1 MPIPFH
7 GQGAAD
13 QLLSTD
19 RGLGAGMSPGPA
31 PFHRIPPGTGKGMAA
46 AASAQAVGDG
56 RQRGAS
62 TAAENASGQ
71 PAWEA
76 VIGLETHVQLG
87 TASKIFTAA
96 STSFGDDP
104 NTHID
109 PVVCGLPGTLPVLN
123 QKVLEYAV
131 KAAMALNLKIAEHSK
146 FDRKQYFYPDLPKN
160 YQISQYDEPIA
171 EDGWIEVEVAEKGKD
186 TYLKTIGIERLHMEE
201 DAGKLVHAG
210 SDRLAGSTHSL
221 VDYNRAGVALAEIV
235 SKPDLRTGRE
245 AAEYASEIRRIMRY
259 LGVSD
264 GNMQEGSLR
273 CDVNISVRRGPDAP
287 FGTKVEI
294 KNMNSFSAIQKA
306 CEYEI
311 QRQIKAYEAGEPVV
325 QETRLWDEGKQL
337 TKSMRSKEGASDY
350 RYFPDPDLGPIEVSA
365 ARREA
370 WRAELPELPA
380 QKRHRYAEQL
390 GLSIYDARVL
400 TDERPMAEY
409 FEAVVAAGAEAKA
422 AANWICGDIAAHV
435 NANRLSYSDLPFR
448 PAQLAEMVQLIE
460 GGTISGKIAKEIL
473 AELLEQGGSPKTIVE
488 QRGLGMISD
497 PEAIAA
503 IVEQLLAAHP
513 EEVEAFRGGKTKL
526 QGFFVGQLMKQT
538 GGKADPKLANQI
550 LNQKLKG

>member
-1 MPIPFH
+1 M
-7 GQGAAD
+7 
-13 QLLSTD
+13 
-19 RGLGAGMSPGPA
+19 
-31 PFHRIPPGTGKGMAA
+31 
-46 AASAQAVGDG
+46 
-56 RQRGAS
+56 AS
-62 TAAENASGQ
+62 TSAAFTTAPSSGELL
-71 PAWEA
+71 PWEA

-87 TASKIFTAA
+87 TNSKIFTSA
-96 STSFGDDP
+96 STAFGDEP

-123 QKVLEYAV
+123 KKVLEYAV
-131 KAAMALNLKIAEHSK
+131 KASLALNLQVAEHSK

-160 YQISQYDEPIA
+160 YQISQFDEPIA
-171 EDGWIEVEVAEKGKD
+171 ENGWIEVEVAEKGKD

-245 AAEYASEIRRIMRY
+245 AAEYAAEIRRIMRY

-273 CDVNISVRRGPDAP
+273 CDVNISVRRGPDAT

-306 CEYEI
+306 CDYEI
-311 QRQIKAYEAGEPVV
+311 QRQIKAYETGEPVV
-325 QETRLWDEGKQL
+325 QETRLWDESKQL

-350 RYFPDPDLGPIEVSA
+350 RYFPDPDLGPIEVGA
-365 ARREA
+365 EQREG
-370 WRAELPELPA
+370 WRSELPELPA
-380 QKRHRYAEQL
+380 AKRHRYAEQM

-400 TDERPMAEY
+400 TDERAMAEY
-409 FEAVVAAGAEAKA
+409 FEAAVAAGADAKA
-422 AANWICGDIAAHV
+422 VSNWVTGDIAAYV
-435 NANRLSYSDLPFR
+435 NANRLSIAELPLK
-448 PAQLAEMVQLIE
+448 PEQLAEMVQLID
-460 GGTISGKIAKEIL
+460 GGVISGKIAKDL
-473 AELLEQGGSPKTIVE
+473 LPELLAQGGSPKAIVE
-488 QRGLGMISD
+488 AQGLGMISD
-497 PEAIAA
+497 PAEITA
-503 IVEQLLAAHP
+503 IVEALLAAHP
-513 EEVEAFRGGKTKL
+513 AEVEAFRDGKTKL

-550 LNQKLKG
+550 LVEKLKG

>member
-1 MPIPFH
+1 MPV
-7 GQGAAD
+7 AA
-13 QLLSTD
+13 T
-19 RGLGAGMSPGPA
+19 
-31 PFHRIPPGTGKGMAA
+31 
-46 AASAQAVGDG
+46 ASAAPAATDDQA
-56 RQRGAS
+56 
-62 TAAENASGQ
+62 
-71 PAWEA
+71 AWEA

-87 TASKIFTAA
+87 TDSKIFTAA
-96 STSFGDDP
+96 STTFGDDP
-104 NTHID
+104 NTHVD
-109 PVVCGLPGTLPVLN
+109 PVVFGLPGTLPVLN
-123 QKVLEYAV
+123 AKVLEFAV
-131 KAAMALNLKIAEHSK
+131 KAAMALNLKIAAHSK

-171 EDGWIEVEVAEKGKD
+171 EEGWIEVEVAEKGKE

-294 KNMNSFSAIQKA
+294 KNMNSFSAIQRA

-325 QETRLWDEGKQL
+325 QETRLWDESKQL

-350 RYFPDPDLGPIEVSA
+350 RYFPDPDLGPIEVSSEQ
-365 ARREA
+365 REA

-380 QKRHRYAEQL
+380 AKRHRYADQL

-409 FEAVVAAGAEAKA
+409 FEAAVAAGVDAKA
-422 AANWICGDIAAHV
+422 VANWITGDIAAHV
-435 NANRLSYSDLPFR
+435 NAQRLSYGDLPFR
-448 PAQLAEMVQLIE
+448 PEQLAEMVQLIE
-460 GGTISGKIAKEIL
+460 AGKISGKIAKEIL
-473 AELLEQGGSPKTIVE
+473 PELLEQGGSPAAIVAE
-488 QRGLGMISD
+488 RGLGMISD
-497 PEAIAA
+497 PAAITA
-503 IVEQLLAAHP
+503 IVEELLAAHP
-513 EEVEAFRGGKTKL
+513 GEVEAFRGGKNKL

-550 LNQKLKG
+550 LLEKLKG

>member
-1 MPIPFH
+1 MPPSSTPFAAKVDSIP
-7 GQGAAD
+7 AA
-13 QLLSTD
+13 L
-19 RGLGAGMSPGPA
+19 A
-31 PFHRIPPGTGKGMAA
+31 P
-46 AASAQAVGDG
+46 
-56 RQRGAS
+56 
-62 TAAENASGQ
+62 
-71 PAWEA
+71 WEA

-87 TASKIFTAA
+87 TNSKIFTSA
-96 STSFGDDP
+96 STAFGDEP

-131 KAAMALNLKIAEHSK
+131 KAALALNLQVAEHSK

-160 YQISQYDEPIA
+160 YQISQFDEPIA
-171 EDGWIEVEVAEKGKD
+171 ENGWIEVEVAEKGKD

-245 AAEYASEIRRIMRY
+245 AAEYAAEIRRIMRY

-273 CDVNISVRRGPDAP
+273 CDVNISVRRGPDAT

-306 CEYEI
+306 CDYEI
-311 QRQIKAYEAGEPVV
+311 QRQIKAYETGEPVV
-325 QETRLWDEGKQL
+325 QETRLWDESKQL

-350 RYFPDPDLGPIEVSA
+350 RYFPDPDLGPIEVGA
-365 ARREA
+365 EQREG
-370 WRAELPELPA
+370 WRSELPELPA
-380 QKRHRYAEQL
+380 AKRHRYAEQL

-400 TDERPMAEY
+400 TDERAMAEY
-409 FEAVVAAGAEAKA
+409 FEAAVAAGADAKA
-422 AANWICGDIAAHV
+422 VSNWVTGDIAAYV
-435 NANRLSYSDLPFR
+435 NANRLSIAELPLK
-448 PAQLAEMVQLIE
+448 PEQLAEMVQLID
-460 GGTISGKIAKEIL
+460 GGVISGKIAKDL
-473 AELLEQGGSPKTIVE
+473 LPELLAQGGSPKAIVE
-488 QRGLGMISD
+488 AQGLGMISD
-497 PEAIAA
+497 PAA
-503 IVEQLLAAHP
+503 ITAIVDQLLAAHP
-513 EEVEAFRGGKTKL
+513 AEVEAFRGGKTKL

-550 LNQKLKG
+550 LVEKLKG

>member
-1 MPIPFH
+1 MAT
-7 GQGAAD
+7 GQG
-13 QLLSTD
+13 
-19 RGLGAGMSPGPA
+19 
-31 PFHRIPPGTGKGMAA
+31 
-46 AASAQAVGDG
+46 
-56 RQRGAS
+56 
-62 TAAENASGQ
+62 E
-71 PAWEA
+71 WEA

-87 TASKIFTAA
+87 TASKIFTSA
-96 STSFGDDP
+96 STNFGDEP

-131 KAAMALNLKIAEHSK
+131 KAALALNLHVAEHSK

-171 EDGWIEVEVAEKGKD
+171 ENGWIEVEVAEKGKD

-221 VDYNRAGVALAEIV
+221 VDYNSAGVALAEIV

-245 AAEYASEIRRIMRY
+245 AAEYAAEIRRIMRY

-273 CDVNISVRRGPDAP
+273 CDVNISVRRGPEEP

-294 KNMNSFSAIQKA
+294 KNMNSFSAIQRA
-306 CEYEI
+306 IDHEI

-325 QETRLWDEGKQL
+325 QETRLWDEAKQL
-337 TKSMRSKEGASDY
+337 TRSMRTKEGASDY
-350 RYFPDPDLGPIEVSA
+350 RYFPDPDLGPIEVGA
-365 ARREA
+365 EQREG

-380 QKRHRYAEQL
+380 AKRHRYAEQL
-390 GLSIYDARVL
+390 GLSIYDSRVL
-400 TDERPMAEY
+400 TEELPMAAY
-409 FEAVVAAGAEAKA
+409 FEAAVAAGADAKA
-422 AANWICGDIAAHV
+422 AANWISGDIAAHV
-435 NANRLSYSDLPFR
+435 NANRLSYTDLPLR
-448 PAQLAEMVQLIE
+448 PEQLAELVQLIE
-460 GGTISGKIAKEIL
+460 AGVISGKIAKEIL
-473 AELLEQGGSPKTIVE
+473 PELLEQGGSAKAIVE

-497 PEAIAA
+497 PAA
-503 IVEQLLAAHP
+503 ITAAVAELLAAHP
-513 EEVEAFRGGKTKL
+513 AEVEAFRGGKTKL
-526 QGFFVGQLMKQT
+526 QGFFVGQLMKRT
-538 GGKADPKLANQI
+538 GGKVDPKLANQI
-550 LNQKLKG
+550 LNQMLGG

>member
-1 MPIPFH
+1 M
-7 GQGAAD
+7 
-13 QLLSTD
+13 T
-19 RGLGAGMSPGPA
+19 
-31 PFHRIPPGTGKGMAA
+31 
-46 AASAQAVGDG
+46 
-56 RQRGAS
+56 GAS
-62 TAAENASGQ
+62 TPSAD
-71 PAWEA
+71 WEA

-87 TASKIFTAA
+87 TASKIFAPA
-96 STSFGDDP
+96 STAFGDDP

-109 PVVCGLPGTLPVLN
+109 PIVMGLPGTLPVLN
-123 QKVLEYAV
+123 RRVLEYAV
-131 KAAMALNLKIAEHSK
+131 KAALALNLHIASHSK

-160 YQISQYDEPIA
+160 YQISQFDEPIA

-186 TYLKTIGIERLHMEE
+186 TYLKRIGIERLHMEE

-245 AAEYASEIRRIMRY
+245 AAEYAAEIRRIMRY

-311 QRQIKAYEAGEPVV
+311 QRQIKAYETGEPVQ

-337 TKSMRSKEGASDY
+337 TKSMRSKEGSSDY
-350 RYFPDPDLGPIEVSA
+350 RYFPEPDLGPIEVSDVQ
-365 ARREA
+365 REA

-380 QKRHRYAEQL
+380 ARRHRYADQL
-390 GLSIYDARVL
+390 GLSVYDARVL
-400 TDERPMAEY
+400 TDERPMADY
-409 FEAVVAAGAEAKA
+409 FEAAVAAGGDPKGV
-422 AANWICGDIAAHV
+422 ANWITGDIAAHV
-435 NANRLSYSDLPFR
+435 NAERLTFAELPLQ
-448 PAQLAEMVQLIE
+448 PAQLAEMVALIDD
-460 GGTISGKIAKEIL
+460 GVISGKIAKEIL
-473 AELLEQGGSPKTIVE
+473 PELLTAGGSPRAIVE
-488 QRGLGMISD
+488 ARGLGMISD
-497 PEAIAA
+497 PAA
-503 IVEQLLAAHP
+503 ITAIVDELLAAHP
-513 EEVEAFRGGKTKL
+513 EEVTAFRGGKTKL
-526 QGFFVGQLMKQT
+526 QGFFVGQLMKRT
-538 GGKADPKLANQI
+538 GGKADPKLANRI
-550 LNQKLKG
+550 LNERLQG

>member
-1 MPIPFH
+1 
-7 GQGAAD
+7 
-13 QLLSTD
+13 
-19 RGLGAGMSPGPA
+19 
-31 PFHRIPPGTGKGMAA
+31 MA
-46 AASAQAVGDG
+46 S
-56 RQRGAS
+56 AS
-62 TAAENASGQ
+62 TAVQTDASTSDQ
-71 PAWEA
+71 LPWEA

-87 TASKIFTAA
+87 TNSKIFTSA
-96 STSFGDDP
+96 STAFGDDP

-131 KAAMALNLKIAEHSK
+131 KAAMALNLQIAEHSK

-171 EDGWIEVEVAEKGKD
+171 ENGWIEVEVAEKGKD

-306 CEYEI
+306 CDYEI
-311 QRQIKAYEAGEPVV
+311 QRQIKAYETGEPVV

-350 RYFPDPDLGPIEVSA
+350 RYFPDPDLGPIEVGA
-365 ARREA
+365 ELREG
-370 WRAELPELPA
+370 WRSELPELPA
-380 QKRHRYAEQL
+380 AKRHRYAEKL

-400 TDERPMAEY
+400 TDERAMAEY
-409 FEAVVAAGAEAKA
+409 FEAAVAAGADAKA
-422 AANWICGDIAAHV
+422 VSNWVTGDIAAFV
-435 NANRLSYSDLPFR
+435 NANRLSIAELPLK
-448 PAQLAEMVQLIE
+448 PEQLAEMVQLID
-460 GGTISGKIAKEIL
+460 GGVISGKIAKEL
-473 AELLEQGGSPKTIVE
+473 LSELLAQGGSPKAIVE
-488 QRGLGMISD
+488 AQGLGMISD
-497 PEAIAA
+497 PAA
-503 IVEQLLAAHP
+503 ITAIVDQLLAAHP
-513 EEVEAFRGGKTKL
+513 AEVEAFRGGKTKL

-550 LNQKLKG
+550 LIEKLKG

>member
-1 MPIPFH
+1 M
-7 GQGAAD
+7 
-13 QLLSTD
+13 T
-19 RGLGAGMSPGPA
+19 
-31 PFHRIPPGTGKGMAA
+31 
-46 AASAQAVGDG
+46 
-56 RQRGAS
+56 GAS
-62 TAAENASGQ
+62 TA
-71 PAWEA
+71 PADWEA

-87 TASKIFTAA
+87 TASKIFAPA
-96 STSFGDDP
+96 STAFGDEP

-109 PVVCGLPGTLPVLN
+109 PIVMGLPGTLPVLN
-123 QKVLEYAV
+123 RRVLEYAV
-131 KAAMALNLKIAEHSK
+131 KAALALNLHIARHSK
-146 FDRKQYFYPDLPKN
+146 FDRKQYCYPDLPKN

-186 TYLKTIGIERLHMEE
+186 TYLKRIGIERLHMEE

-245 AAEYASEIRRIMRY
+245 AAEYAAEIRRIMRY

-311 QRQIKAYEAGEPVV
+311 QRQIKAYETGEPVR

-337 TKSMRSKEGASDY
+337 TKSMRSKEGSSDY
-350 RYFPDPDLGPIEVSA
+350 RYFPEPDLGPIEVSDSQ
-365 ARREA
+365 REA

-380 QKRHRYAEQL
+380 ARRHRYAEQL
-390 GLSIYDARVL
+390 GLSVYDARVL
-400 TDERPMAEY
+400 TDERPMADY
-409 FEAVVAAGAEAKA
+409 FEAAVAAGGDPKGV
-422 AANWICGDIAAHV
+422 ANWITGDIAAHV
-435 NANRLSYSDLPFR
+435 NAERLTFAELPLQ
-448 PAQLAEMVQLIE
+448 PAQLAEMVALIDD
-460 GGTISGKIAKEIL
+460 GVISGKIAKEIL
-473 AELLEQGGSPKTIVE
+473 PELLTAGGSPRAIVE
-488 QRGLGMISD
+488 ARGLGMISD
-497 PEAIAA
+497 PAA
-503 IVEQLLAAHP
+503 ITAIVDELLAAHP
-513 EEVEAFRGGKTKL
+513 DEVAAFRGGKTKL
-526 QGFFVGQLMKQT
+526 QGFFVGQLMKRT
-538 GGKADPKLANQI
+538 GGKADPKLSNQI
-550 LNQKLKG
+550 LSERLQG